1 MTASEMMFPGS
12 NLLMSAACVVGCKY
26 SQLPTNAATATVI
39 IEKSIRRVVYFFAIF
54 IRFYSE
60 TLSIIVPVRSPLVMV
75 MEMLQVPLP
84 SSDVGTSNPSHDDD
98 DGF

>member
-26 SQLPTNAATATVI
+26 SQLPISKATATI
-39 IEKSIRRVVYFFAIF
+39 TIEKRVRVVCFFAIF

-60 TLSIIVPVRSPLVMV
+60 TLSIIVPVRSPLVIV